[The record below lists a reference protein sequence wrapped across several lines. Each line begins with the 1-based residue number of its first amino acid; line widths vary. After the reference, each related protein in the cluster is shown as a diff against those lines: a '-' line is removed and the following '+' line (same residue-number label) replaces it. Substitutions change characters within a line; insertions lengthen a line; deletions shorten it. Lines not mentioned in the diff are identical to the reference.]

1 MKGVDRL
8 KIGIDIG
15 YGYVKA
21 INDEGQKISFPA
33 MIAPSGNGLGLG
45 DVFKDTVEYQVT
57 IDQSKYMVGDAAK
70 QSFLATQTMSR
81 EKPPKIHDPLLLT
94 AAHLL
99 SGDDDR
105 LEIGVGLPLAYYS
118 AQKGS
123 LKNRLQNLKADVII
137 GDKHKHISFDRV
149 DVFPQGAG
157 VLLCCQSMLPL
168 SGYVGLIDIGTYT
181 TEYILFQMKSG
192 RPIPVLEA
200 SGSVEAG
207 VHLVY
212 SAVAREFQN
221 KTGSPL
227 PAEME
232 AAVTEKSLRG
242 EQITFDGQKHMLDAI
257 QAREDVALVICQKV
271 LSAWGNRTGHIETTL
286 LAGGGA
292 LFFRQSLKGF
302 PGQYIV
308 QEPFFANARG
318 YLGFITM

>member
-1 MKGVDRL
+1 LKGVGRL
-8 KIGIDIG
+8 KIGIDVG

-21 INDEGQKISFPA
+21 INDEGQKTSFPA
-33 MIAPSGNGLGLG
+33 MIAPTGNGLGLG

-81 EKPPKIHDPLLLT
+81 EKPPEIHDPLLMT
-94 AAHLL
+94 AAYLL
-99 SGDDDR
+99 SGEDGR

-118 AQKGS
+118 AQKDA
-123 LKNRLQNLKADVII
+123 LRNRLMRLKTDVVI
-137 GDKHKHISFDRV
+137 KERHKHISFNRV
-149 DVFPQGAG
+149 EVFPQGAG

-192 RPIPVLEA
+192 QPIPILEA

-212 SAVAREFQN
+212 SAVAREFQS

-227 PAEME
+227 PVEME
-232 AAVTEKSLRG
+232 AEVTEKALRG
-242 EQITFDGQKHMLDAI
+242 EQITFDGKKHTLNAA
-257 QAREDVALVICQKV
+257 QAREDVALAICQKV
-271 LSAWGNRTGHIETTL
+271 LAAWGNRTGHIETTL

-292 LFFRQSLKGF
+292 LFFRQNLKGF

-308 QEPFFANARG
+308 QDPFFANARG
-318 YLGFITM
+318 YLRFLT

>member
-1 MKGVDRL
+1 M
-8 KIGIDIG
+8 KIGIDVG

-21 INDEGQKISFPA
+21 ISDAGQKTSFPA

-45 DVFKDTVEYQVT
+45 DVFKDTVEYQVA

-81 EKPPKIHDPLLLT
+81 EKPPEIHDPLLLT

-123 LKNRLQNLKADVII
+123 LKNRLQNLKADVVI

-149 DVFPQGAG
+149 NVFPQGAG

-168 SGYVGLIDIGTYT
+168 NGYVGLIDIGTYT

-227 PAEME
+227 PVEME
-232 AAVTEKSLRG
+232 AEVTEKALRG
-242 EQITFDGQKHMLDAI
+242 EPVTFDGRKHMLDAI

-292 LFFRQSLKGF
+292 LFFRKDLKGF

-308 QEPFFANARG
+308 QDPFFANARG
-318 YLGFITM
+318 YLGFIAV